1 MYALPFPFDVVKGMQ
16 LNHKY
21 DLILCRHHSVEVW
34 LAKTLILHMCIMW
47 SKVVVGD
54 AFPAIS

>member
-34 LAKTLILHMCIMW
+34 LAKTLILTYIAHVHYVI
-47 SKVVVGD
+47 
-54 AFPAIS
+54 